1 MGAVNGIYLPI
12 HKHDQLMKLL
22 RIKKIIRSHRY
33 ATKMLTLFRLKFNY
47 TGIFI
52 IYFYYF
58 IIYIRELSWKHDAS
72 MSIYSVIK

>member
-33 ATKMLTLFRLKFNY
+33 ATKMSTYVVDWSYFLIGILLF
-47 TGIFI
+47 IV
-52 IYFYYF
+52 IYLF
-58 IIYIRELSWKHDAS
+58 L
-72 MSIYSVIK
+72 